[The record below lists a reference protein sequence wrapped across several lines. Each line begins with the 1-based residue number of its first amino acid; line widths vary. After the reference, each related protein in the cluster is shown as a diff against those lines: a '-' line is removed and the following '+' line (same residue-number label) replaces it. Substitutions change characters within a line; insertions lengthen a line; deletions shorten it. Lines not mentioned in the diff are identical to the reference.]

1 MLHSRGEY
9 ILMVD
14 ADGATEFTEFD
25 KILQSAKDKKTK
37 DGHSIAIGSRNHMV
51 TDEVIMQ
58 VRMSLT

>member
-1 MLHSRGEY
+1 
-9 ILMVD
+9 MVD